1 MIDIH
6 SHILPGLDDGSRSM
20 DKSIAMAEIA
30 VEAGVTDMIATPHC
44 NQRKL
49 FENYAST
56 ALFDGLDKLKNE
68 LEAAGIDINIY
79 LGAEVFATED
89 IIPLYKDKRL
99 FTLNFGRYMLVEFD
113 FYAELEFMENTL
125 YDLLDEDVVPILAH
139 PERYVML
146 QEHPE
151 AAMIW
156 HDEGVGI
163 QLNKGSLFRRFG
175 SGAYH
180 LARYLLDSGHVSCI
194 ASDAHGTEH
203 RTPDMTDVEILL
215 TDMYSESTADLLLQ
229 VNPWR
234 ILNNK
239 KLLNMDNLERY

>member
-6 SHILPGLDDGSRSM
+6 SHILPGLDDGSQSM
-20 DKSIAMAEIA
+20 DKSITMAEIA
-30 VEAGVTDMIATPHC
+30 MESGVTDMIATPHC
-44 NQRKL
+44 NQKKL

-56 ALFDGLDKLKNE
+56 ELFNSLDRLKNE
-68 LEAAGIDINIY
+68 LESAGIDINVH

-89 IIPLYKDKRL
+89 IVPLYKDKRL
-99 FTLNFGRYMLVEFD
+99 FTLNFSRYLLVEFD
-113 FYAELEFMENTL
+113 FYADLMFMENTL
-125 YDLLDEDVVPILAH
+125 YDLLDEGVVPIIAH
-139 PERYVML
+139 PERYLML
-146 QEHPE
+146 QEHPD

-156 HDEGVGI
+156 YDEGVGI
-163 QLNKGSLFRRFG
+163 QLNKGSLFHRFG

-180 LARYLLDSGHVSCI
+180 LAHQLLASGHVSCV

-203 RTPDMTDVEILL
+203 RTPDMTAVEGLL
-215 TDMYSESTADLLLQ
+215 SDMYSKSTADLLLQ

-239 KLLNMDNLERY
+239 KLLTMDSLERY